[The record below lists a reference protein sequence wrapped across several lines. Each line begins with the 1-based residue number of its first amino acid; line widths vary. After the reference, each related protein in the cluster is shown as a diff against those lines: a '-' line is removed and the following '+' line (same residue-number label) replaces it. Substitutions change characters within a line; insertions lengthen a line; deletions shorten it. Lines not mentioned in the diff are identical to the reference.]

1 MNSLFIFI
9 RGEIMKKIFLILIV
23 FYISNF
29 SFSYVDEMLTVLKS
43 TYQDIKEFIDSSSVK
58 EEKEKWQYA
67 FDSTN
72 EIFKYFLNKIN
83 EMVQE
88 LNTEDQLE
96 IYIEKFNLVKA
107 MEVLIRDK
115 FDLIN
120 EELKKA
126 DTLFNYKYLWFK
138 KAIIIYINAKVIMY
152 KYYITDDYI
161 KKSGDKR
168 YEYRLRDY
176 KKEFENTVSD
186 LLEFIYKNMEIYKKG
201 LVFMKRSFL
210 IDDMGYAVKDSQ
222 TFGDVDLLIEFLKGR
237 FKDYQGISV
246 RYVTFQQ
253 TSTSKDRKTG
263 IVLLMEYAPIPASV
277 KIHDIREIEVSVQGD
292 NLEDIITFTLNQA
305 GNIANM
311 KVSAYNKNIVISTKD
326 INYSEFVKENIVSSK
341 TAIIHASL
349 IYKKKVQIEKD
360 KEGLEVGIRLK
371 VGSLSK

>member
-120 EELKKA
+120 E
-126 DTLFNYKYLWFK
+126 
-138 KAIIIYINAKVIMY
+138 
-152 KYYITDDYI
+152 
-161 KKSGDKR
+161 
-168 YEYRLRDY
+168 
-176 KKEFENTVSD
+176 
-186 LLEFIYKNMEIYKKG
+186 
-201 LVFMKRSFL
+201 
-210 IDDMGYAVKDSQ
+210 
-222 TFGDVDLLIEFLKGR
+222 
-237 FKDYQGISV
+237 
-246 RYVTFQQ
+246 
-253 TSTSKDRKTG
+253 
-263 IVLLMEYAPIPASV
+263 
-277 KIHDIREIEVSVQGD
+277 
-292 NLEDIITFTLNQA
+292 
-305 GNIANM
+305 
-311 KVSAYNKNIVISTKD
+311 
-326 INYSEFVKENIVSSK
+326 
-341 TAIIHASL
+341 
-349 IYKKKVQIEKD
+349 
-360 KEGLEVGIRLK
+360 
-371 VGSLSK
+371 